1 MTKERQMDIKVIEG
15 VEGARLKVIGVGGSG
30 GNAVNNMI
38 DSGLGKVEFIVANT
52 DAQDLVK
59 SKAQVKVQIGS
70 NITKGLGTGMD
81 PKKGRAA
88 ASEDKDKIR
97 EVLAGANMVFIAAG
111 LGGGTGTG
119 AGPVIANVAKELG
132 ALTVAVVSKPFR
144 SEGKQKKDLAE
155 AGHIEL
161 REVVDTVIAIPNDR
175 LLALA
180 HKKATLREMFRKA
193 DEVLLF
199 AVKGIS
205 DIINTTGHMNL
216 DFADVE
222 TVMSEQGDAIMGFG
236 SASGDNRAIEAA
248 EMAIS
253 SPLLSDISIRGARA
267 ALVNITC
274 GEDLGM
280 MEMNEILSLIQGEAD
295 DNSRML
301 TGVVEDPSL
310 GDELRVTVIATGI
323 NQEEMKGKS
332 LEVVP
337 GGLNLGRDAVAVSGG
352 EAVRV
357 DGQRMV
363 SAVDL
368 NVDEEELTIPTF
380 LRRQAD

>member
-1 MTKERQMDIKVIEG
+1 MDIRVIEG
-15 VEGARLKVIGVGGSG
+15 VEGAKLKVIGVGGSG

-38 DSGLGKVEFIVANT
+38 ESGLEKVEFIVANT

-59 SKAQVKVQIGS
+59 SKAQVKVQIGA

-81 PKKGRAA
+81 PSKGRAA
-88 ASEDKDKIR
+88 ANEDKDKIR
-97 EVLAGANMVFIAAG
+97 DVLAGANMVFIAAG

-119 AGPVIANVAKELG
+119 ASPVIAQIAKEMG
-132 ALTVAVVSKPFR
+132 ALTVAVISKPFR
-144 SEGKQKKDLAE
+144 SEGRQKKNLADE
-155 AGHIEL
+155 GHVEL
-161 REVVDTVIAIPNDR
+161 RHVADTVISIPNDR

-180 HKKATLREMFRKA
+180 HKKATLREMFMRA
-193 DEVLLF
+193 DEVLYF

-236 SASGDNRAIEAA
+236 SARGDNRAIEAA
-248 EMAIS
+248 ELAIS

-280 MEMNEILSLIQGEAD
+280 MEMNDILALIQSEAD
-295 DNSRML
+295 ENARIL
-301 TGVVEDPSL
+301 TGVVEEASL
-310 GDELRVTVIATGI
+310 GDEIRVTVIATGL
-323 NQEEMKGKS
+323 NQPAAAAKP
-332 LEVVP
+332 LEVVR
-337 GGLNLGRDAVAVSGG
+337 GGIAVSK
-352 EAVRV
+352 EMLAAAVGDSMTPERPT
-357 DGQRMV
+357 MV

-368 NVDEEELTIPTF
+368 TVDEEELTIPTF